1 MHILYVRTFRSS
13 QSDGEKAENFDYH
26 ILNLK
31 WKMQTVFVYI
41 LYHLKTKQPQF
52 DLLSHKL

>member
-13 QSDGEKAENFDYH
+13 QSDGEKAETFDYH

-41 LYHLKTKQPQF
+41 LYHLKTKQLHQF
-52 DLLSHKL
+52 GPLNH